1 MIRLIYNLLWPVGLL
16 VFLPGYLAKM
26 FRRGG
31 YRRNFGQRLG
41 FYSAESRERL
51 RGKHPTWIHA
61 VSVGE
66 IVIALKLA
74 DELRA
79 LRPEQKCVLTTTTTT
94 GHAFAEKTTPE
105 WMQVFYAPL
114 DFWPVMRRA
123 FRAIAP
129 QRIILIEAEVWP
141 NLVAEARK
149 REIPVVLA
157 NARLSPRSERRFRRF
172 RFFVTP
178 TFRQLDLVCVPS
190 TEDAERWKDLGVKPP
205 RIHAVGNIKYDASIS
220 RHSSGEV
227 QQLIKTAIET
237 TRPILFGGSTHR
249 GEERVLIDVFCALQ
263 FEFPTLFL
271 VLAPRH
277 VERAGEIEADLRRRN
292 LRSIRRSAASK
303 SAIEWPDCLLIDT
316 TGELREW
323 YNIATIV
330 FIGKSLTAHGGQNPV
345 EAISA
350 RKPVIFGLHMENFA
364 SLAKGL
370 IEAGGAVCV
379 QNSQELI
386 EESRRL
392 LRDATARGQL
402 VTKALHVIQPHRE
415 AAARTAAL
423 IEKISRSGLS
433 AASPSQTGRV
443 ETLKSHPS

>member
-1 MIRLIYNLLWPVGLL
+1 M
-16 VFLPGYLAKM
+16 
-26 FRRGG
+26 
-31 YRRNFGQRLG
+31 
-41 FYSAESRERL
+41 

-66 IVIALKLA
+66 IVIALKVA
-74 DELRA
+74 EELRA
-79 LRPEQKCVLTTTTTT
+79 LRPDLNCVLTTTTTT
-94 GHAFAEKTTPE
+94 GHALAERSVPE
-105 WMQVFYAPL
+105 WMQVLYAPL

-123 FRAIAP
+123 FRVIAP
-129 QRIILIEAEVWP
+129 HRIILIEAEVWP

-149 REIPVVLA
+149 REIPVGLA

-172 RFFVTP
+172 KFFLTP
-178 TFRQLDLVCVPS
+178 IFRQLDLVCVPS
-190 TEDAERWKDLGVKPP
+190 TEDAERWKKLGVMPA
-205 RIHAVGNIKYDASIS
+205 RIHALGNIKYDASIP
-220 RHSSGEV
+220 RHSSREV
-227 QQLIKTAIET
+227 QQLIKTAIEK
-237 TRPILFGGSTHR
+237 TRPTLFGGSTHR
-249 GEERVLIDVFCALQ
+249 GEEKVLIGVFCALQ
-263 FEFPTLFL
+263 FEFPNLFL

-292 LRSIRRSAASK
+292 LRSIRRSATCK
-303 SAIEWPDCLLIDT
+303 STIEWSDCLLIDT

-370 IEAGGAVCV
+370 IEASGAVCV

-392 LRDATARGQL
+392 LRDATAREQL
-402 VTKALHVIQPHRE
+402 VANALHFIQPHRE

-423 IEKISRSGLS
+423 IEKISTRGQVYVS
-433 AASPSQTGRV
+433 AY
-443 ETLKSHPS
+443 LI